1 MALSGSVTTDSYK
14 SRSVTLNWS
23 ATQSIANNTSTITWE
38 LVGSGGDGYVVVS
51 ELKVTID
58 GSQAYYRG
66 PSNHTDCYVGTVLAS
81 GTTVVSHNN
90 DGSKSFTISVQAG
103 IYNWAI
109 NCSGS
114 STFTLNTIAR
124 ASTIS
129 SAANITLGNSCSVK
143 WTPASTSFRYK
154 LKFAL
159 GGYSYTTDYISPGT
173 TSAYTYS
180 GYTIPVIVANNITN
194 STTGTMTVYLYTYN
208 GSTQIGSTSSTT
220 FTVSVPSNVIPTL
233 RGLTVTVD
241 NSANSVVAGWGLYVV
256 GYSKAKLVASASGI
270 YGSSI
275 SSFVLSGAYTGTV
288 NGSSLNYT
296 GGVLSS
302 SGQKTFSVTARDSR
316 GRVSTALSQSI
327 TVYAYSQPVVTAF
340 VVERGTTDAK
350 KVTVR
355 ANWSFSSV
363 NGKNAAT
370 ATLYYKRSTSSAWTA
385 YGEISQNTS
394 TTLTVDFDE
403 EHSYNFRVRIEDSIG
418 NAAQDESFISTASVL
433 LDFRAGGKG
442 LGIGKIAETDSL
454 EIALDT
460 VFMGDVY
467 VQSGASKIPLATYI
481 KNIINGG

>member
-1 MALSGSVTTDSYK
+1 MVMWVVDVYCSLSTVCT
-14 SRSVTLNWS
+14 
-23 ATQSIANNTSTITWE
+23 
-38 LVGSGGDGYVVVS
+38 
-51 ELKVTID
+51 
-58 GSQAYYRG
+58 
-66 PSNHTDCYVGTVLAS
+66 TVLLRLFYFFFQAE
-81 GTTVVSHNN
+81 
-90 DGSKSFTISVQAG
+90 DGIRDRNVTGVQT
-103 IYNWAI
+103 
-109 NCSGS
+109 C
-114 STFTLNTIAR
+114 
-124 ASTIS
+124 
-129 SAANITLGNSCSVK
+129 
-143 WTPASTSFRYK
+143 
-154 LKFAL
+154 AL
-159 GGYSYTTDYISPGT
+159 PIYISPGT

-180 GYTIPVIVANNITN
+180 GYMIPVIVANNITN

-208 GSTQIGSTSSTT
+208 GSTRIGSTSSTT
-220 FTVSVPSNVIPTL
+220 FTVSVPSNVIPRL
-233 RGLTVTVD
+233 SGLTVTVD

-275 SSFVLSGAYTGTV
+275 SSFVLSGAYTGTI

-316 GRVSTALSQSI
+316 GRVSAALSKSI

-385 YGEISQNTS
+385 YGEISRNTG

>member
-14 SRSVTLNWS
+14 GRSVTLNWS

-38 LVGSGGDGYVVVS
+38 LVGSGGGGYVVVS
-51 ELKVTID
+51 ELNVTID

-124 ASTIS
+124 ASIIS

-159 GGYSYTTDYISPGT
+159 GSYSHTTDYISPGT

-208 GSTQIGSTSSTT
+208 GSTRIGSTSSTT
-220 FTVSVPSNVIPTL
+220 FTVSVPSNVIPRL
-233 RGLTVTVD
+233 SGLTVTVD

-275 SSFVLSGAYTGTV
+275 SSFVLSGAYTGTI

-316 GRVSTALSQSI
+316 GRVSAALSKSI
-327 TVYAYSQPVVTAF
+327 TVYAYSQPVVSAF

-385 YGEISQNTS
+385 YGEISRNTG

>member
-1 MALSGSVTTDSYK
+1 
-14 SRSVTLNWS
+14 
-23 ATQSIANNTSTITWE
+23 
-38 LVGSGGDGYVVVS
+38 
-51 ELKVTID
+51 
-58 GSQAYYRG
+58 
-66 PSNHTDCYVGTVLAS
+66 
-81 GTTVVSHNN
+81 
-90 DGSKSFTISVQAG
+90 
-103 IYNWAI
+103 
-109 NCSGS
+109 
-114 STFTLNTIAR
+114 
-124 ASTIS
+124 
-129 SAANITLGNSCSVK
+129 
-143 WTPASTSFRYK
+143 
-154 LKFAL
+154 
-159 GGYSYTTDYISPGT
+159 
-173 TSAYTYS
+173 
-180 GYTIPVIVANNITN
+180 
-194 STTGTMTVYLYTYN
+194 MTVYLYTYN

>member
-14 SRSVTLNWS
+14 GRSVTLNWS

-38 LVGSGGDGYVVVS
+38 LVGSGGGGYVVVS
-51 ELKVTID
+51 ELNVTID

-124 ASTIS
+124 ASIIS

-159 GGYSYTTDYISPGT
+159 GGYSHTTDYISPGT

-208 GSTQIGSTSSTT
+208 GSTRIGSTSSTT
-220 FTVSVPSNVIPTL
+220 FTVSVPSNVIPRL
-233 RGLTVTVD
+233 SGLTVTVD

-275 SSFVLSGAYTGTV
+275 SSFVLSGAYTGTI

-316 GRVSTALSQSI
+316 GRVSAALSKSI
-327 TVYAYSQPVVTAF
+327 TVYAYSQPVVSAF

-385 YGEISQNTS
+385 YGEISRNTG